1 MNVIAINGSPRKNR
15 NTAVLLEKAMEGV
28 HAAGGAAECT
38 HLYDLNFK
46 GCLSCFACKRKGGK
60 SYGACAYLDDLAPV
74 LESISQ
80 ADALLLASPIYFM
93 SVTSG
98 MQAFLERLLFPYI
111 TYTEN
116 YQSLFPKK
124 IPVGCIYTMNLTE
137 EQMPL
142 WGLPQT
148 LQTQERF
155 LTAAFGPVESITV
168 HDTYQFDDYTKY
180 VAPVFDEA
188 QKAKQR
194 AEQFPKDCER
204 AFALGEKLVTLSQNH
219 LEK

>member
-15 NTAVLLEKAMEGV
+15 NTAVLLQSAMDGV
-28 HAAGGAAECT
+28 HAAGGKTECT

-46 GCLSCFACKRKGGK
+46 GCVSCFACKRKNGK
-60 SYGACAYLDDLAPV
+60 FYGACACRDALTPV
-74 LESISQ
+74 LETIAQ

-93 SVTSG
+93 SVTSSL
-98 MQAFLERLLFPYI
+98 QAFLERLLFPYI

-142 WGLPQT
+142 WGLQQT
-148 LQTQERF
+148 LQTQEKF
-155 LTAAFGPVESITV
+155 LTGILGSVESITV

-180 VAPVFDEA
+180 VAPVFDESK
-188 QKAKQR
+188 KAKRR

-204 AFALGEKLVTLSQNH
+204 AFALGKKLMALAQ
-219 LEK
+219 KK